1 MDAWRCG
8 TGFFNSPF
16 LADSGGE
23 EQDDGLLGQS
33 KASTVYL
40 SHSKWLS
47 VIALTRKAVFV
58 RTKKIGREPAIQV
71 KLL

>member
-1 MDAWRCG
+1 MGWTWA
-8 TGFFNSPF
+8 TPF
-16 LADSGGE
+16 LIDSGGK

-33 KASTVYL
+33 KASTVNL

-58 RTKKIGREPAIQV
+58 RTEKGYRP
-71 KLL
+71 